1 MTTQPGR
8 YQRRV
13 TEVEA
18 ALFEG
23 GADAAGSIIR
33 WICDNGGSASYN
45 TVGGDETT
53 GVISVTTPS
62 GRMSAY
68 PGDYILMKDQGGFQI
83 WKPKTFDSTFTPAPS
98 FKLSD
103 ANRMLVYRAYDDGDG
118 NTVAIQPSSTPG
130 YFVGVYDDT
139 VVMSGIEIDGKL
151 YSICPQSGGG
161 SVSVLI
167 GDEIVQNGIGSI
179 FDSWV
184 EAYTYVKGL
193 TARTND

>member
-68 PGDYILMKDQGGFQI
+68 PGDYILMKDRGGFQI
-83 WKPKTFDSTFTPAPS
+83 WKPKTFNNTFTPAPS
-98 FKLSD
+98 FELND

-118 NTVAIQPSSTPG
+118 DTVAIQPSSTPG
-130 YFVGVYDDT
+130 YFEGVYDDT
-139 VVMSGIEIDGKL
+139 VVMSGIEVGGKL

-161 SVSVLI
+161 SVSVLV
-167 GDEIVQNGIGSI
+167 GDEIVHNGIGPV
-179 FDSWV
+179 FDSWA
-184 EAYTYVKGL
+184 EAYAYVKGL

>member
-68 PGDYILMKDQGGFQI
+68 PGDYILMKDRGGFQI
-83 WKPKTFDSTFTPAPS
+83 WNRKTFNNTFTPAPS
-98 FKLSD
+98 FELND

-130 YFVGVYDDT
+130 YFEGVYDDT
-139 VVMSGIEIDGKL
+139 VVMSGIEVGGKL

-161 SVSVLI
+161 SVSVLV
-167 GDEIVQNGIGSI
+167 GDEIVHNGIGPV
-179 FDSWV
+179 FDSWA
-184 EAYTYVKGL
+184 EAYAYVKGL

>member
-23 GADAAGSIIR
+23 GAKAAGPIIR
-33 WICDNGGSASYN
+33 WILDNGGAASYN

-53 GVISVTTPS
+53 GVISIVTPN
-62 GRMSAY
+62 GVMPAY
-68 PGDYILMKDQGGFQI
+68 PGDYILMKDRGGFQI
-83 WKPKTFDSTFTPAPS
+83 WNRKTFNNTFTPAPS
-98 FKLSD
+98 FELND

-130 YFVGVYDDT
+130 YFEGVYDDT
-139 VVMSGIEIDGKL
+139 VVMSGIEVGGKL

-161 SVSVLI
+161 SVSVLV
-167 GDEIVQNGIGSI
+167 GDEIVHNGIGPV
-179 FDSWV
+179 FDSWA
-184 EAYTYVKGL
+184 EAYAYVTGL